1 MSVKHHKICVQI
13 KCPCRHTV
21 MQFINWLEKKNKLE
35 SLHLCSFGII
45 NANSRGQTLFDV
57 YFSGKKTFSWHFK
70 CFCLFSSKHVIPIM
84 VIHQVDFASLN
95 ITRLWHYKQ
104 KYDFKNITLDI
115 YQDKT
120 PARIWKLLFFLTQ
133 VSFLNSFLSLFILI
147 PKWQTDIQQFYH
159 KILNE

>member
-1 MSVKHHKICVQI
+1 
-13 KCPCRHTV
+13 
-21 MQFINWLEKKNKLE
+21 
-35 SLHLCSFGII
+35 
-45 NANSRGQTLFDV
+45 
-57 YFSGKKTFSWHFK
+57 
-70 CFCLFSSKHVIPIM
+70 M